1 MANWTNLKNS
11 IKSAIKQN
19 GNQEITGFILQTILL
34 ALVNETSSV
43 LCETTESGFYVID
56 STNRVGLAYSE
67 NGLDV
72 AKLSSHFVEVAIAAG
87 LGGSGGAS
95 SVLISQTEEP
105 GFYVIDSS
113 GKVGLAYDDENGL
126 DVAKISSHF
135 VEVAKAAGLDGG
147 GSDISYEELI

>member
-1 MANWTNLKNS
+1 MADWTNLKNS
-11 IKSAIKQN
+11 IKNAIKQN
-19 GNQEITGFILQTILL
+19 DNQEITGAILQAVLL

-56 STNRVGLAYSE
+56 SANRVGLAYSE

-72 AKLSSHFVEVAIAAG
+72 AKLSDHFVEVAIAAG
-87 LGGSGGAS
+87 LGSSGGTS
-95 SVLISQTEEP
+95 SVLVSQTEEP

-113 GKVGLAYDDENGL
+113 GKAGLAYDDENGL
-126 DVAKISSHF
+126 DVAKISNHF

-147 GSDISYEELI
+147 GSGISYEELI